1 MLQRVHIQILDNPTE
16 GILFDDNTSD
26 STGTNKVL
34 TDELSKEMNYFYPS
48 VVYVEYIDL
57 FMDGEEEFEDIKE
70 LLRLDGLYSK
80 SDTLFEEWA
89 KSRLYFDSAIAPC
102 KKNNPGLCHH
112 ARCGCPGWLG

>member
-1 MLQRVHIQILDNPTE
+1 VLQRVHIQILDNPTE
-16 GILFDDNTSD
+16 CILFDDNTSD

-70 LLRLDGLYSK
+70 LLRLGALNTPVVLINGILKIHGGIPASVIK
-80 SDTLFEEWA
+80 REVE
-89 KSRLYFDSAIAPC
+89 RLLSSGPV
-102 KKNNPGLCHH
+102 H
-112 ARCGCPGWLG
+112 